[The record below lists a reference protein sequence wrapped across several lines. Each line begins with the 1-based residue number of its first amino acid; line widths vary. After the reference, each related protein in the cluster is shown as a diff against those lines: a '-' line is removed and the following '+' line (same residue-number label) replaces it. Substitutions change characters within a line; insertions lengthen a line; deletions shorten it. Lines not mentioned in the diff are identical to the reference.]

1 MEQIKERFVK
11 NLWAGLAVVV
21 FGMTGP
27 VPAQQQSASA
37 PANRMFFPSHW
48 VRGYVDFE
56 FAPPTNEPDLGRC
69 AAYTGQFGANAPCA
83 AFARYMT
90 GGYVEVQPF
99 GRTALRRVFLF
110 ATPRLSLGNN
120 VPQVSYTAEATPIA
134 LDSTLGVGIELSR
147 SFELRAVRHAVY
159 WLGRYRN
166 NLGAADLG
174 PSGLYGPYATV
185 GARWYFGGWGR
196 SHELQ

>member
-1 MEQIKERFVK
+1 
-11 NLWAGLAVVV
+11 
-21 FGMTGP
+21 
-27 VPAQQQSASA
+27 
-37 PANRMFFPSHW
+37 
-48 VRGYVDFE
+48 
-56 FAPPTNEPDLGRC
+56 
-69 AAYTGQFGANAPCA
+69 
-83 AFARYMT
+83 MT

-110 ATPRLSLGNN
+110 AMPRLSLGNN

-147 SFELRAVRHAVY
+147 SFELRVVRHTVY

-166 NLGAADLG
+166 SLGAADLG
-174 PSGLYGPYATV
+174 PGGLYGHYATV

-196 SHELQ
+196 SHEIQ